1 MTTPKTMIDD
11 TILHSMLAQSQ
22 YALPQE
28 EPEFW
33 FSRGNQ
39 KKMVFELGARFMV
52 SEEMAASEAIKMAQD
67 YVDTFYTT
75 TLSPSGWKKD

>member
-11 TILHSMLAQSQ
+11 TVLNSMLNQTQ
-22 YALPQE
+22 YAQPQE

-39 KKMVFELGARFMV
+39 KKMIFELGTRFMV
-52 SEEMAASEAIKMAQD
+52 EEEMSAAEAIAMAQD
-67 YVDTFYTT
+67 YVDTFYKT
-75 TLSPSGWKKD
+75 TLSPQGWKKD